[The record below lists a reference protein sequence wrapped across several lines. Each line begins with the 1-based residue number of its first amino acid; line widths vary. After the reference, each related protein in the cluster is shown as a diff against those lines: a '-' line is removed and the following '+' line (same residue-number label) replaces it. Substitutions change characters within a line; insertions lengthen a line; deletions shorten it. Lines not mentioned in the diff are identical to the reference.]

1 MKEDFFFIFVKSHL
15 GTPLDS
21 FFFSFFFS
29 FIPTYFVF
37 RFVLCFS
44 LICTFFLF
52 FFLRSC
58 VEYLSFL
65 FFLLSM
71 FLHYS
76 FSFLISYLF
85 SHDYSWTFLYIFFLC
100 NFEITKKVP
109 KIALSPSKNEI
120 LHEKPKN
127 VKNEGILIFVG
138 TISNFTNFLNP

>member
-1 MKEDFFFIFVKSHL
+1 M

-37 RFVLCFS
+37 RFVLSFS
-44 LICTFFLF
+44 LICTFFF
-52 FFLRSC
+52 
-58 VEYLSFL
+58 
-65 FFLLSM
+65 
-71 FLHYS
+71 S
-76 FSFLISYLF
+76 FSFVPALSTFLF
-85 SHDYSWTFLYIFFLC
+85 SFFFFQCSYTTLSLFLSLIYFLTIIAEHASFVILLYIFFLC